1 MRGRKKKRKSDTTA
15 NNNSHLFHHH
25 KGSANALHDFRL
37 CGKLLLVHGALLHR
51 LDCNRPAT
59 LVHTLVHNTKLAR
72 AKLRPKA
79 QVRQGNVPLVRA
91 EARGAWLRVLKQRVL
106 QTRRESFWSLE
117 RAVKEDASK
126 NCGGGVE
133 GEAGCGCAP
142 TKKNVQRQ
150 PPNAGSL
157 PSFIQTHTH
166 TDTRARAHKQTHTQT
181 DPPPPLCLWY
191 VMSSLID
198 SNWCLSVM

>member
-126 NCGGGVE
+126 NCGGVWKVRQGVVVHKQ
-133 GEAGCGCAP
+133 
-142 TKKNVQRQ
+142 KKMCKGNPRMLV
-150 PPNAGSL
+150 PFL
-157 PSFIQTHTH
+157 PSYRH
-166 TDTRARAHKQTHTQT
+166 THTQT
-181 DPPPPLCLWY
+181 HARARTNRPTRRQTHLRRC
-191 VMSSLID
+191 VCGM
-198 SNWCLSVM
+198 